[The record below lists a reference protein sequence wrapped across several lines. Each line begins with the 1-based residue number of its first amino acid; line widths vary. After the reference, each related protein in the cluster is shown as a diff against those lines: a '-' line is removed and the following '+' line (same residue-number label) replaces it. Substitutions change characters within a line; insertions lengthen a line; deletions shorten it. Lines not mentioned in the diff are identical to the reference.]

1 MITESA
7 KQDKEGEK
15 AMQNIDFDSIYQSY
29 FRDVYFY
36 IYGISHNESLAEEI
50 TQETFVKAL
59 KAIHSFDGRK
69 DIRAWLFTIARNTF
83 YTCCKKQKIYTER
96 SVEESFDALEPSLVD
111 RIADE
116 ETAFLIH
123 QFLHD
128 MSEPYKEVFTLRVFG
143 ELSYERIG
151 MLFGKSAGWAR
162 VTFYRA
168 KRQINDYLENHM

>member
-1 MITESA
+1 
-7 KQDKEGEK
+7 
-15 AMQNIDFDSIYQSY
+15 MQNMDFDSIYQSY
-29 FRDVYFY
+29 FKDVYFY
-36 IYGISHNESLAEEI
+36 IYGIARNESIAEEI
-50 TQETFVKAL
+50 TQETFMKAL
-59 KAIHSFDGRK
+59 KAIDGFDGRK
-69 DIRAWLFTIARNTF
+69 DIKAWLFTIAKNTY
-83 YTCCKKQKIYTER
+83 YTYCKRQKIYDGQPLDENTDV
-96 SVEESFDALEPSLVD
+96 SEPAVID

-162 VTFYRA
+162 VIFYRA
-168 KRQINDYLENHM
+168 KRQINDYLENRPAKKCQ

>member
-1 MITESA
+1 MR
-7 KQDKEGEK
+7 D
-15 AMQNIDFDSIYQSY
+15 MDFDSIYRTY

-36 IYGISHNESLAEEI
+36 IYGIARNESLAEEI

-59 KAIHSFDGRK
+59 KAIDGFDGGK

-83 YTCCKKQKIYTER
+83 YTHCKRRKIYADQPLD
-96 SVEESFDALEPSLVD
+96 EEIDALEPSLVE

-116 ETAFLIH
+116 ETAFHIH
-123 QFLHD
+123 QFLHT
-128 MSEPYKEVFTLRVFG
+128 MKEPYKEVFTLRVFG

-168 KRQINDYLENHM
+168 KGLINAYLEEQGGHNDGTGTGGAE

>member
-1 MITESA
+1 M
-7 KQDKEGEK
+7 
-15 AMQNIDFDSIYQSY
+15 DFDRIYQTC
-29 FRDVYFY
+29 FKDVYFY
-36 IYGISHNESLAEEI
+36 IYGIARNESLAEEI
-50 TQETFVKAL
+50 TQEAFVKAL
-59 KAIHSFDGRK
+59 KAIDSFDGRK
-69 DIRAWLFTIARNTF
+69 DIRAWLFTIARNIF
-83 YTCCKKQKIYTER
+83 YTHCQKQKVYAGQPVDENMD
-96 SVEESFDALEPSLVD
+96 SLEPSLVE

-116 ETAFLIH
+116 ETSFLIH

-168 KRQINDYLENHM
+168 KLLINNYLESRDDHGSKAGKEARNE